1 MKKALCCVL
10 SIIVILSA
18 AFSTLAAV
26 SDVEQGTYGGK
37 NYTARIS
44 RDSQSVYAKLE
55 YQVSAFL
62 EFNGTIRCQNYLGIN
77 YNAQFSEDVTANYM
91 EGDRTTIG
99 LFGLLEAEDWSIK
112 EFECDYKINHHL
124 VTTLLV

>member
-1 MKKALCCVL
+1 MRKALCCML

-18 AFSTLAAV
+18 SFSSLAGV

-44 RDSQSVYAKLE
+44 RDSTYAYARLE

-62 EFNGTIRCQNYLGIN
+62 EFDGTITCYNYFYGYDYRPFIWSGNYL
-77 YNAQFSEDVTANYM
+77 FM
-91 EGDRTTIG
+91 EKDATDISI
-99 LFGLLEAEDWSIK
+99 FGALNTGWVFH

>member
-10 SIIVILSA
+10 SIIMILSA
-18 AFSTLAAV
+18 SFSSLAAV

-44 RDSQSVYAKLE
+44 RDSESVYARLE

-62 EFNGTIRCQNYLGIN
+62 EFNGTIRCVSYLGAYQN
-77 YNAQFSEDVTANYM
+77 VQFVADVTANYM
-91 EGDRTTIG
+91 QRDRTTIG
-99 LFGLLEAEDWSIK
+99 IFGLLDAEDWSIY

-124 VTTLLV
+124 ITTLLV

>member
-1 MKKALCCVL
+1 MKRVLCCML
-10 SIIVILSA
+10 SIIVVLSA
-18 AFSTLAAV
+18 SFSTLAAV

-44 RDSQSVYAKLE
+44 RDSESVYARLE

-62 EFNGTIRCQNYLGIN
+62 EFNGTIRCVSYLGAYQN
-77 YNAQFSEDVTANYM
+77 DQLLGDATANYM
-91 EGDRTTIG
+91 QRDRTTIG
-99 LFGLLEAEDWSIK
+99 IFGLLDAEDWSIY